1 MFLVLTAKANC
12 GIIYGL
18 MRKEVAIRKGQLREF
33 NGATVRVIKRTNND
47 MWLVGTHG
55 QLWGFAKEEDLY
67 PVSNAKTRA
76 YEGAPTVFQ
85 KVLGAVGL
93 LSVAAALAISAVLS

>member
-1 MFLVLTAKANC
+1 
-12 GIIYGL
+12 

-33 NGATVRVIKRTNND
+33 NGATVRVIKKTNNG

-55 QLWGFAKEEDLY
+55 QLWGFAQEEDLKLLSRGKVTAY
-67 PVSNAKTRA
+67 LGGVSIL
-76 YEGAPTVFQ
+76 Q

-93 LSVAAALAISAVLS
+93 LSVAVALAISAVLS

>member
-1 MFLVLTAKANC
+1 MFLRLTTKANC

-55 QLWGFAKEEDLY
+55 QLWGFAKEGDLY
-67 PVSNAKTRA
+67 PLSNAKTRA
-76 YEGAPTVFQ
+76 YEGAPTVLQ

-93 LSVAAALAISAVLS
+93 LSVAVALAISAVLS

>member
-1 MFLVLTAKANC
+1 MFLRLTTRTNS

-33 NGATVRVIKRTNND
+33 NGATVRVMKKTNND

-55 QLWGFAKEEDLY
+55 QLWGFAQEEDLKNLSRGKVKAY
-67 PVSNAKTRA
+67 LGGVS
-76 YEGAPTVFQ
+76 VLQ
-85 KVLGAVGL
+85 KV
-93 LSVAAALAISAVLS
+93 

>member
-1 MFLVLTAKANC
+1 MFLRLTTKANC

-33 NGATVRVIKRTNND
+33 NGATVRVMKKTNND

-55 QLWGFAKEEDLY
+55 QLWGFAQEEDLKPLPRGKVKAY
-67 PVSNAKTRA
+67 LGEVSIL
-76 YEGAPTVFQ
+76 Q

-93 LSVAAALAISAVLS
+93 FSAMILAISIVLS

>member
-1 MFLVLTAKANC
+1 MFLRLTTKANC

-33 NGATVRVIKRTNND
+33 NGATVRVMKKTNND

-55 QLWGFAKEEDLY
+55 QLWGFAQEEDLKHLSRGKVKTY
-67 PVSNAKTRA
+67 LGGVS
-76 YEGAPTVFQ
+76 VLQ

-93 LSVAAALAISAVLS
+93 FSAMILAISIVLS

>member
-18 MRKEVAIRKGQLREF
+18 IRKSIAIRKGQLREF
-33 NGATVRVIKRTNND
+33 NGATVRVIKLTNND

-55 QLWGFAKEEDLY
+55 QLWGFAKDEDLC
-67 PVSNAKTRA
+67 PVSNAKKRA
-76 YEGAPTVFQ
+76 YEGAQTVFQ
-85 KVLGAVGL
+85 RVLGAVGL
-93 LSVAAALAISAVLS
+93 LSVAVALAISAVLS